1 LSPSENKYV
10 DPYDIRT
17 AQIETVKKVSNKHLP
32 TIILDKLH
40 EGTNAVSAI
49 GDYVGMLLGL
59 MGVENWNE
67 LKRLGIMEIFS
78 RGIRALQNTGL
89 IEHEAGV
96 VGEALG
102 KMVGT
107 FILQSKIV
115 PERIKKDSGGLL
127 TRGHKD
133 AKIVKDLL
141 ADGNLRVLWRF
152 ILALFEQI
160 VDLSKRDFLYT
171 TNITKIIEI
180 K

>member
-1 LSPSENKYV
+1 
-10 DPYDIRT
+10 
-17 AQIETVKKVSNKHLP
+17 
-32 TIILDKLH
+32 
-40 EGTNAVSAI
+40 
-49 GDYVGMLLGL
+49 
-59 MGVENWNE
+59 
-67 LKRLGIMEIFS
+67 
-78 RGIRALQNTGL
+78 
-89 IEHEAGV
+89 
-96 VGEALG
+96 
-102 KMVGT
+102 
-107 FILQSKIV
+107 V

-171 TNITKIIEI
+171 TNVTKIIEI